1 MTLLTVINFKSITK
15 YLAIIM
21 VFAFAKAVTAQTT
34 TEQDVVAID
43 NKNVQET
50 LAAMDSVKPSTKNRF
65 LIEGVAGVIG
75 DYVILGS
82 DIVSAKAQAKREAG
96 ISDISSCELMESL
109 LSEKMYAHHAIQDSI
124 TIGDREIEGRTEG
137 QIQYFKNALQ
147 TNDDQ
152 KIADFYKKDNITQV
166 REALN
171 RVNRDGLLAQR
182 MQERITEQVEITP
195 EEVREFYK
203 SIPVE
208 DLPLFNTEV
217 EMAQIVVI
225 PEPEQEEINLVIN
238 KLAGYRAD
246 VMDNGADFAAKATLY
261 SDDTGTE
268 RQGGVLSLKR
278 NDPFVKEFKDQA
290 FSLQEGEISEPFET
304 MFGWHILY
312 VEKIRGQIRDVR
324 HILLKPYISVA
335 QVEKSKT
342 ELNAMRD
349 RIILDEISFGDA
361 AKEIS
366 DEEKTAQNGGKI
378 INPNTGTGRIEVTR
392 LESDMASTLQFLEKG
407 DLSGIIEET
416 DPRMGSMS
424 FKVVYIIDKIPDHK
438 ADYANDYLKIKDLA
452 LKDKQVKAINK
463 WRNEKITD
471 TYIKIGAEYK
481 DCDILNAWN

>member
-1 MTLLTVINFKSITK
+1 MTLLPVINLKSIIK
-15 YLAIIM
+15 VLGVII
-21 VFAFAKAVTAQTT
+21 VFAMAKTVTAQTT
-34 TEQDVVAID
+34 RMQELVAVD
-43 NKNVQET
+43 QKNLQET
-50 LAAMDSVKPSTKNRF
+50 IAALDSVKPSSKKRF

-82 DIVSAKAQAKREAG
+82 DIVTAKEQAKRQAG

-147 TNDDQ
+147 TDDDQ

-195 EEVREFYK
+195 EEVREFFK

-217 EMAQIVVI
+217 EMAQIVVH
-225 PEPEQEEINLVIN
+225 PKPNQEEINLVIN
-238 KLAGYRAD
+238 KLKEYKAD
-246 VMDNGADFAAKATLY
+246 VIDNGADFAAKATLY
-261 SDDTGTE
+261 SDDSGTE
-268 RQGGVLSLKR
+268 RQGGILELQRSS
-278 NDPFVKEFKDQA
+278 PFVKEFKDQA
-290 FSLQEGEISEPFET
+290 FSIQEGEISEPFET

-312 VEKIRGQIRDVR
+312 VEKVKGQIRQVR
-324 HILLKPYISVA
+324 HILLTPYISVA
-335 QVEKSKT
+335 QIQKAKS
-342 ELNAMRD
+342 ELDAMRD
-349 RIILDEISFGDA
+349 RIILKEITFGDA
-361 AKEIS
+361 AREIS
-366 DEEKTAQNGGKI
+366 DEERTAQNGGKI
-378 INPNTGTGRIEVTR
+378 INPNTGTGRMEITR

-407 DLSGIIEET
+407 DISGIIEEKSRT
-416 DPRMGSMS
+416 GAAS
-424 FKVVYIIDKIPDHK
+424 FKMVYVIDKVPDHK
-438 ADYANDYLKIKDLA
+438 ANYSNDYLKIKDLA

-463 WRNEKITD
+463 WRNEKIDD
-471 TYIKIGAEYK
+471 TYIKIGPEYN

>member
-1 MTLLTVINFKSITK
+1 MMRLTVINLKSIIK
-15 YLAIIM
+15 YIGVIM

-34 TEQDVVAID
+34 TNEDVANTDEQ
-43 NKNVQET
+43 NLQET
-50 LAAMDSVKPSTKNRF
+50 IAALDSVKPSTKKRF

-82 DIVSAKAQAKREAG
+82 DIVSAKEQAKRQAG
-96 ISDISSCELMESL
+96 ISDITSCELMESL

-124 TIGDREIEGRTEG
+124 TISDREIEGRTE
-137 QIQYFKNALQ
+137 QTIEYFKRQLQ
-147 TNDDQ
+147 TSEDQ
-152 KIADFYKKDNITQV
+152 DVATFYKKDNIQQV

-182 MQERITEQVEITP
+182 MQERITEAVEITP
-195 EEVREFYK
+195 EEVREFFQ
-203 SIPVE
+203 SIPVDE
-208 DLPLFNTEV
+208 RPLFNTEV

-225 PEPEQEEINLVIN
+225 PEAEQEEIDLVIN
-238 KLAGYRAD
+238 KLKEYKAD
-246 VMDNGADFAAKATLY
+246 VLDNGADFAAKATLY

-278 NDPFVKEFKDQA
+278 SDPFVKEFKDQA

-304 MFGWHILY
+304 MFGYHILY

-335 QVEKSKT
+335 QIEKSKA

-349 RIILDEISFGDA
+349 RIILDEISFEDA

-366 DEEKTAQNGGKI
+366 DEKNAENGGKI
-378 INPNTGTGRIEVTR
+378 INPNTGTARVEAVR
-392 LESDMASTLQFLEKG
+392 LEGDMASTVQFLEKG
-407 DLSGIIEET
+407 DISGIIEET
-416 DPRMGSMS
+416 DPRLGSKS
-424 FKVVYIIDKIPDHK
+424 FKMVYLIDKIPDHK

-452 LKDKQVKAINK
+452 LKNKQVEAINK
-463 WRNEKITD
+463 WRNEKLGD
-471 TYIKIGAEYK
+471 TYIKIGSEYI
-481 DCDILNAWN
+481 DCDILNSWN

>member
-1 MTLLTVINFKSITK
+1 MTLLSVINLKSIIN
-15 YLAIIM
+15 YLGAIM
-21 VFAFAKAVTAQTT
+21 VFALAQTVTAQTT
-34 TEQDVVAID
+34 GNDQLVGVDET
-43 NKNVQET
+43 NLQET
-50 LAAMDSVKPSTKNRF
+50 IAALDSVKPRKKRF

-82 DIVSAKAQAKREAG
+82 DIVTAKEQAKRQAG

-147 TNDDQ
+147 TDNDQ

-195 EEVREFYK
+195 EEVREFFK

-217 EMAQIVVI
+217 EMAQIVVN
-225 PEPEQEEINLVIN
+225 PKPQQEEINLVIN
-238 KLAGYRAD
+238 KLKEYKAD
-246 VMDNGADFAAKATLY
+246 VLDNGANFAAKATLY

-268 RQGGVLSLKR
+268 RQGGVLELQRSS
-278 NDPFVKEFKDQA
+278 PFVKEFKDQA

-312 VEKIRGQIRDVR
+312 VEKVKGQIRQVR
-324 HILLKPYISVA
+324 HILLTPYISVA
-335 QVEKSKT
+335 QIEKAKA
-342 ELNAMRD
+342 ELDAMRD
-349 RIILDEISFGDA
+349 RIILKEITFGEA
-361 AKEIS
+361 AREIS
-366 DEEKTAQNGGKI
+366 DEERTAQNGGKI
-378 INPNTGTGRIEVTR
+378 INPNTGTGRMEITR

-407 DLSGIIEET
+407 DISGIIEEKGRT
-416 DPRMGSMS
+416 GAAS
-424 FKVVYIIDKIPDHK
+424 FKMVFVIDKVPDHK
-438 ADYANDYLKIKDLA
+438 ANYSNDYLKIKDLA

-463 WRNEKITD
+463 WRNEKIAD
-471 TYIKIGAEYK
+471 TYIKIGAEYNA
-481 DCDILNAWN
+481 CDILNAWN